1 MLYCSQEKATGT
13 LLFLEGDRCTNVFII
28 RKLVLY
34 CSQEKGTGALLSS
47 GEWRWGCSVLW
58 RTEVVLYQVYWSTV
72 MKVGN

>member
-34 CSQEKGTGALLSS
+34 CPRKNGDGAVLYS
-47 GEWRWGCSVLW
+47 GERKWYCTKFTG
-58 RTEVVLYQVYWSTV
+58 QQ
-72 MKVGN
+72 